1 MGRLR
6 EDFKEIVEEQVEFR
20 ELFYQIV
27 ARDLRLRYK
36 QTVMGF
42 GWALLTPVLNTVMFS
57 IVFMRVAPVETAVP
71 YPLFAYCGLLAWT
84 FTASSLRFAITS
96 LTSNTNLVTKVYFPR
111 ELFPFAA
118 VAVSWVDFLVA
129 ASVLVA
135 MMVYYGVSP
144 ASSVL
149 FLPALLAIHI
159 AFTAAIALLLAM
171 ANLFYRDV
179 KYLFEVILMFWMFG
193 SAIVYPLEAVGGT
206 LGIIIRAN
214 PMTAIVEAYRS
225 ILLYGTVPDAA
236 LFLPAAL
243 GSAVALPLAWLVFH
257 RSEFRFAES
266 I

>member
-1 MGRLR
+1 
-6 EDFKEIVEEQVEFR
+6 
-20 ELFYQIV
+20 
-27 ARDLRLRYK
+27 
-36 QTVMGF
+36 
-42 GWALLTPVLNTVMFS
+42 
-57 IVFMRVAPVETAVP
+57 
-71 YPLFAYCGLLAWT
+71 
-84 FTASSLRFAITS
+84 
-96 LTSNTNLVTKVYFPR
+96 
-111 ELFPFAA
+111 
-118 VAVSWVDFLVA
+118 
-129 ASVLVA
+129 
-135 MMVYYGVSP
+135 
-144 ASSVL
+144 
-149 FLPALLAIHI
+149 
-159 AFTAAIALLLAM
+159 M

-206 LGIIIRAN
+206 LGMLIRAN